1 MAEKKFGDFNVDG
14 FLGGSI
20 YYWNTNSLTGE
31 TKNGIILPNY
41 YSLNASVE
49 PSTSSKSFS
58 QKQVNSI
65 YAQ

>member
-1 MAEKKFGDFNVDG
+1 MAEKKLGDFNVDG

-41 YSLNASVE
+41 
-49 PSTSSKSFS
+49 
-58 QKQVNSI
+58 
-65 YAQ
+65 